1 VTSKPY
7 GGKLVNRVL
16 TEKEKKKRLD
26 DIREFPKLIID
37 REAALEA
44 EKIAIGAFSPLEGFM
59 IREDYESVLYKETLA
74 NGLPWTIPIV
84 LFFEEKP
91 NGDVVKS
98 LREGDTLAL
107 FYADTDEPIAVMRL
121 EEKINYEKKQMARQ
135 VYGTEEAEHPNV
147 SKIYSMGDTLLG
159 GKIDLIQRISTPF
172 TRYELTPEE
181 TRQIFEEKKW
191 QSIAVWQTRNPP
203 HMAHEYIQRSV
214 LETVDG
220 LLIHPIVG
228 ELKKDDFPPE
238 AAVEAYEFLINN
250 YYPKER
256 VVFAALSMAMQ
267 YAGPKAAVF
276 FAIVRKNYG
285 CTHFI
290 VGRDMAGVKN
300 YYDPYGAHKIFQR
313 LNLGIEPILFR
324 ESFYCKRCGLMATDK
339 SCAHSPEDHMKAS
352 MTEIRTLLARG
363 IKPPNEVIRPEIAEI
378 LMKYS
383 SNQHDSR

>member
-1 VTSKPY
+1 
-7 GGKLVNRVL
+7 
-16 TEKEKKKRLD
+16 
-26 DIREFPKLIID
+26 
-37 REAALEA
+37 
-44 EKIAIGAFSPLEGFM
+44 
-59 IREDYESVLYKETLA
+59 
-74 NGLPWTIPIV
+74 
-84 LFFEEKP
+84 
-91 NGDVVKS
+91 